1 MAEDETNQGG
11 DEVRIPTRKPRPLD
25 EADVALQELRRLH
38 QAGAIAIKIDDK
50 RLRHIDSPVVRE
62 SDSVRWLYGIVAVT
76 AAAWYFLG
84 MYYGIGVAVVGGLAY
99 ATLVR
104 RMVHRRLEQRVETV
118 ALADTSTW
126 RKLWRFGGVV
136 LIAQAQP
143 GGQQGGRCEAP
154 KDNWMTF
161 VNGLAGGKEPAAG

>member
-1 MAEDETNQGG
+1 METARG
-11 DEVRIPTRKPRPLD
+11 
-25 EADVALQELRRLH
+25 AD
-38 QAGAIAIKIDDK
+38 AGAAGPSEAGAGATVKTATP
-50 RLRHIDSPVVRE
+50 RRGE
-62 SDSVRWLYGIVAVT
+62 SAAGRTESSRAATG
-76 AAAWYFLG
+76 AAWYFLG
-84 MYYGIGVAVVGGLAY
+84 TYYGVGVAVVGGLIY

-104 RMVHRRLEQRVETV
+104 RIVHRKLEQRVETV
-118 ALADTSTW
+118 AMADTSTW

-161 VNGLAGGKEPAAG
+161 LNGLAGGKEPAAG